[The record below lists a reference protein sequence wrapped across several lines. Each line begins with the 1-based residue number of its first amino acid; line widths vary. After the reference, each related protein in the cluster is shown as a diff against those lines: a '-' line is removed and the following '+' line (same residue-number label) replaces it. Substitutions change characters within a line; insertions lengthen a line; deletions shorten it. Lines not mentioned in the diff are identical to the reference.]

1 MSEKRGGWFQ
11 MRRDQKFIGNIDRCE
26 LLDLGFKGSPH
37 FQRRVHGAIIS
48 TQVRLDRALANA
60 EWRYVPPRGLGHS
73 IFKLHER
80 CMKSLKLWRPI
91 HGEINFDSSLMD
103 ALSNMARQAQI
114 LNRDVFGNIFGSIRR
129 ILARVQG
136 IQK

>member
-1 MSEKRGGWFQ
+1 MSP
-11 MRRDQKFIGNIDRCE
+11 
-26 LLDLGFKGSPH
+26 LGV
-37 FQRRVHGAIIS
+37 QAIPFS
-48 TQVRLDRALANA
+48 
-60 EWRYVPPRGLGHS
+60 S
-73 IFKLHER
+73 
-80 CMKSLKLWRPI
+80 CMKSLNLWRPI

-114 LNRDVFGNIFGSIRR
+114 LNRDVFGNIFGSKRR

>member
-1 MSEKRGGWFQ
+1 MVIDYGTLLQDMLVPRHLGGRHCCVYLPWVVTGDFNGYSIMSEKRGG
-11 MRRDQKFIGNIDRCE
+11 
-26 LLDLGFKGSPH
+26 
-37 FQRRVHGAIIS
+37 
-48 TQVRLDRALANA
+48 
-60 EWRYVPPRGLGHS
+60 YVPPRGPGHS

-80 CMKSLKLWRPI
+80 CMKSLNLWRPI

-114 LNRDVFGNIFGSIRR
+114 LNRDVFGNIFGSKRR